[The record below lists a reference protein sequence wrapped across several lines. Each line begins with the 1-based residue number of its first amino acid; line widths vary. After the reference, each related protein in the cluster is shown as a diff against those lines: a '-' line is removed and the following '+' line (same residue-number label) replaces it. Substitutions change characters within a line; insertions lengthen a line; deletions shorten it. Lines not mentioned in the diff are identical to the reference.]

1 MAGIPLIFSIVF
13 SSICIISS
21 FLGLYTLY
29 SDPRSTTNRTFF
41 ALTISLFIWS
51 FGFAMAISAP
61 DISTCLFW
69 RRFAA
74 IGWGVFYC
82 ILLHFLISL
91 TGRNSLLNRWW
102 KYALLYLPSIICL
115 LVFTYIP
122 GLNPNQ
128 FNLVQT
134 EFGWVNISIKNLWD
148 WYFILYYLS
157 YPITGLVLVSKWG
170 KSENSRNAK
179 KQSRII
185 LVSFIITLVMG
196 AFFETVINNVFTVKI
211 PQVAPII
218 MILPVITISY
228 AMQKYGLFNV
238 RSKLTD
244 TVLFDEQIR
253 MRIIHYLA
261 NSLFAASILNI
272 ITMYFI
278 FEGRDVA
285 TTLMFSGFLVFI
297 GLVFEAVQKMKRS
310 TKAKD
315 FLYAAA
321 FFVLIPILTLSFI
334 EFASVT
340 VWAVAFL
347 FLIISITM
355 VSKIIQISVAVS
367 IILTQLAVFILKPL
381 VILPQIDAVDHVGR
395 LGFSAIAIWISLFV
409 MNVFKSKLSENA
421 YQISFQKL
429 VADISQNY
437 VSASGNSFDDVTNDT
452 LSMIGEFLKPG
463 GICVSLLNNMKDAI
477 VCTYAWIDHEITAAE
492 KHREISLSDY
502 PHVIDSLS
510 GGSILEIYDANDLPP
525 SEHREIEQLAGG
537 EIRSLLIM
545 PIENENN
552 FYGYL
557 MLKSFAEKK
566 VWSDIDKNN
575 LKIITNIIAGT
586 IERIHQEK
594 QINYM
599 AYYDGLTGL
608 PNRTLFKDRLTQA
621 VLHAKRYNG
630 IFAVIFIDLDSFK
643 YVNDTIGHE
652 GGDDL
657 ILKVSQKLSESLR
670 KSDSVS
676 RFGGDEFLL
685 MFNNIGN
692 TENVCKIA
700 DKIINIFK
708 APFTVREQEIYIS
721 VSAGVAVYPYDGE
734 DADTLIRNA
743 DIAMYQ
749 AKSKGK
755 GQYCLCTEDM
765 KEEVKLKHELSNKLY
780 RAIENDELLLHY
792 QPMVSAQTGEIAGFE
807 ALVRWN
813 QPEHGIIYPGVFIP
827 LAEQNGLIGPV
838 GEWVLKK
845 ACTQANRWVGMGYE
859 KLRIAVNVS
868 VLQLRSS
875 RFVNTVKSILEETGL
890 DPWRLDLEI
899 TESTTVKESE
909 SIIKVLAELKKCG
922 LGISIDD
929 FGTEYSSLSRL
940 NHMPANRIKID
951 MTFIKN
957 LFKSDKD
964 RAIVNGMIHL
974 AHNLGMKAVAEGV
987 EHESQFEFLRHNGC
1001 DEIQGYFIHGPAPA
1015 QDIPRLLDG
1024 TSDIGEW
1031 RESAGAAAEQE
1042 VSD

>member
-1 MAGIPLIFSIVF
+1 MTGIPLIFSIVF

-21 FLGLYTLY
+21 FLGLYSLY
-29 SDPRSTTNRTFF
+29 SNPRSETNRTFF
-41 ALTISLFIWS
+41 SLTIALFIWS

-61 DISTCLFW
+61 DISVCLFW
-69 RRFAA
+69 RRFSA
-74 IGWGVFYC
+74 IGWGVFYS
-82 ILLHFLISL
+82 ILLHFLICL
-91 TGRNSLLNRWW
+91 TGRSSLLNRWW
-102 KYALLYLPSIICL
+102 KYGLLYLPSLICL
-115 LVFTYIP
+115 LVFTYVP
-122 GLNPNQ
+122 GINPNQ
-128 FNLVQT
+128 YNLIQT
-134 EFGWVNISIKNLWD
+134 EFGWVNISIKNFWD
-148 WYFILYYLS
+148 WYFILFYLS
-157 YPITGLVLVSKWG
+157 YPTIGLVLVRKWG

-185 LVSFIITLVMG
+185 LISFLITLVLG
-196 AFFETVINNVFTVKI
+196 AFLETFVNNVFSIKI

-228 AMQKYGLFNV
+228 AMQRYGLFNV
-238 RSKLTD
+238 RSKMTD
-244 TVLFDEQIR
+244 MVLFDEQIR
-253 MRIIHYLA
+253 MRLIHYLA

-278 FEGRDVA
+278 FEDRDI
-285 TTLMFSGFLVFI
+285 TSTLLFSGFLI
-297 GLVFEAVQKMKRS
+297 LLGMVFEAVQKMKRS
-310 TKAKD
+310 TKTKD

-321 FFVLIPILTLSFI
+321 FFVLIPILTLNFI
-334 EFASVT
+334 EYASVT

-347 FLIISITM
+347 FLIISIAM

-367 IILTQLAVFILKPL
+367 IILTQFAVFILKP
-381 VILPQIDAVDHVGR
+381 VVTLPIDAVDHVAR
-395 LGFSAIAIWISLFV
+395 LGLSALAIWIALFV
-409 MNVFKSKLSENA
+409 MNIFKSKLSENA

-437 VSASGNSFDDVTNDT
+437 VSAGGNSFDDVTNDV
-452 LSMIGEFLKPG
+452 LSRIGGFLKPG
-463 GICVSLLNNMKDAI
+463 GICVCLLNSEKDAI
-477 VCTYAWIDHEITAAE
+477 VCSYEWIHQKITAAE
-492 KHREISLSDY
+492 KHKDIRLSDY
-502 PHVIDSLS
+502 PYVIDSLS
-510 GGSILEIYDANDLPP
+510 EASKLEIYDINDLPP
-525 SEHREIEQLAGG
+525 NEHREIEQLAGG
-537 EIRSLLIM
+537 NIRSLLIM
-545 PIENENN
+545 SIENDNN
-552 FYGYL
+552 CYGYL
-557 MLKSFAEKK
+557 MLKSFTEKK
-566 VWSDIDKNN
+566 VWSGIDKNN
-575 LKIITNIIAGT
+575 LKIITDIIAGT

-599 AYYDGLTGL
+599 AYYDALTGL

-621 VLHAKRYNG
+621 VLLAKRYDG
-630 IFAVIFIDLDSFK
+630 MFAVIFIDFDSFK

-685 MFNNIGN
+685 MFNNIAD
-692 TENVCKIA
+692 TDNVCKIA

-708 APFTVREQEIYIS
+708 APFTVRDQEIYIS

-765 KEEVKLKHELSNKLY
+765 KEEVRLKHELSNKLY
-780 RAIENDELLLHY
+780 RAIENNELLLHY
-792 QPMVSAQTGEIAGFE
+792 QPMVSAQTGEILCIE

-813 QPEHGIIYPGVFIP
+813 QQEHGIIYPGVFIP
-827 LAEQNGLIGPV
+827 LAEQNGLIGAV
-838 GEWVLKK
+838 GEWVLKN
-845 ACTQANRWVGMGYE
+845 ACSQAKQWVDMGYE
-859 KLRIAVNVS
+859 KVRIAVNVS

-875 RFVNTVKSILEETGL
+875 RFVNTVKSILKETGL

-909 SIIKVLAELKKCG
+909 SIIKVLAELKECG
-922 LGISIDD
+922 TGISIDD

-951 MTFIKN
+951 MSFIKN

-974 AHNLGMKAVAEGV
+974 SHNLGMKAVAEGV

-1001 DEIQGYFIHGPAPA
+1001 DEIQGYFIHGPVPA
-1015 QDIPRLLDG
+1015 EDIPRMLDE